1 MSLAVVY
8 TRAKLGI
15 NAPLVSIEV
24 HLSNG
29 LPSFH
34 MVGLPETAVKESKDR
49 VRSAIINAHFDFPA
63 RRITVNLAPAELPK
77 EGSRFDIAIAIAI
90 LAASEQI
97 PREQLED
104 YEFIGELALSGE
116 IRPVDA
122 VLPAALG
129 CASRKKQ
136 LIIGSDNAREASL
149 VDELAILPAK
159 HLLEI
164 SAHLHQRQL
173 LQPLAKTLFSQPT
186 ANPKSPKKPS
196 TELNEVI
203 GQQHAKRALEIS
215 ATGGHNLLFYGP
227 PGTGKTML
235 ASRLPGILP
244 ALTNQQA
251 LEVAAIYSVAGKGMR
266 AEINSRPFRAPHHTA
281 SAAALVGGGSNAR
294 PGEISLAHQGVLFL
308 DELPEFSRKV
318 LEVLREPMESGE
330 IMISR
335 VAAQSRYPAN
345 FQLIAAMNPCPC
357 GFLGSQRCSC
367 TPDQI
372 NRYRSKI
379 SGPLLDRIDL
389 QVQVSKIENREL
401 LNQRTQVKGESNQ
414 QIQQRISAARERQI
428 NRQGK
433 INNQLSSLELK
444 TICPLNSQQQTLMDS
459 AINRFSLSTRG
470 FYRVLR
476 VARSIADL
484 ESRETVATEDYQEAL
499 SYRITSESR
508 QTN

>member
-1 MSLAVVY
+1 M
-8 TRAKLGI
+8 
-15 NAPLVSIEV
+15 
-24 HLSNG
+24 
-29 LPSFH
+29 
-34 MVGLPETAVKESKDR
+34 
-49 VRSAIINAHFDFPA
+49 
-63 RRITVNLAPAELPK
+63 
-77 EGSRFDIAIAIAI
+77 
-90 LAASEQI
+90 
-97 PREQLED
+97 
-104 YEFIGELALSGE
+104 
-116 IRPVDA
+116 
-122 VLPAALG
+122 
-129 CASRKKQ
+129 
-136 LIIGSDNAREASL
+136 
-149 VDELAILPAK
+149 
-159 HLLEI
+159 
-164 SAHLHQRQL
+164 
-173 LQPLAKTLFSQPT
+173 
-186 ANPKSPKKPS
+186 
-196 TELNEVI
+196 
-203 GQQHAKRALEIS
+203 GQHHAKRALEIS

-372 NRYRSKI
+372 NRYKGKI

-389 QVQVSKIENREL
+389 QVQVNKN
-401 LNQRTQVKGESNQ
+401 
-414 QIQQRISAARERQI
+414 
-428 NRQGK
+428 
-433 INNQLSSLELK
+433 
-444 TICPLNSQQQTLMDS
+444 
-459 AINRFSLSTRG
+459 
-470 FYRVLR
+470 
-476 VARSIADL
+476 
-484 ESRETVATEDYQEAL
+484 
-499 SYRITSESR
+499 
-508 QTN
+508 